1 MSNKNYTFINIE
13 EINNKRK
20 ESLDDG
26 NFNGCLPKSEKLNI
40 LVIKCSLMSNIVFLL
55 SFHRESVNSYLKI
68 LIRNIVIA
76 NSLKNK
82 ITERFILVGKTFE
95 SVNFLL

>member
-1 MSNKNYTFINIE
+1 MFFIDKIFQ
-13 EINNKRK
+13 K
-20 ESLDDG
+20 
-26 NFNGCLPKSEKLNI
+26 
-40 LVIKCSLMSNIVFLL
+40 FLL
-55 SFHRESVNSYLKI
+55 WSYQRESIDSYLEI

-95 SVNFLL
+95 SENFLL